1 MGITRN
7 LEKQLQEKE
16 EKIKAYEAR
25 LAELEANSGAMQKNM
40 ENKFQGEIDEMTRKH
55 DNLMNQK
62 EGEMQGLEGELG
74 TLHEFKDTKQIREEN
89 LAREMTRFKQLKRQL
104 ENLKQEG
111 QDEMEAMKKKI
122 DERNDK
128 ELKDFER
135 TAQSNAEKNISEI
148 ERNIQAQNQRLDDEA
163 KLQEYEL
170 EYM

>member
-1 MGITRN
+1 MAADKLTDLNIQLNTKHRRYKALVEERKKIHDAIQDDDQKKMGITRN

-55 DNLMNQK
+55 DNLMHQK

-89 LAREMTRFKQLKRQL
+89 LAREMTRFK
-104 ENLKQEG
+104 
-111 QDEMEAMKKKI
+111 
-122 DERNDK
+122 
-128 ELKDFER
+128 
-135 TAQSNAEKNISEI
+135 
-148 ERNIQAQNQRLDDEA
+148 
-163 KLQEYEL
+163 
-170 EYM
+170 